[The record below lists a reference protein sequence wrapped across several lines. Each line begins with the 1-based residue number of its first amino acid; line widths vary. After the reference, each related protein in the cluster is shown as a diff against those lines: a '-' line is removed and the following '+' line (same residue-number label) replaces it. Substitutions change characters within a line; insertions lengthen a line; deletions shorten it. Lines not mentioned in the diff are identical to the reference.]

1 MELLMRRTLR
11 GLEPLDESAEALKK
25 VKLNEVLRV
34 TTQKVRNPKRH
45 RLFWAF
51 VGLVHHNLPDD
62 LAEKYPTPECLVDT
76 LKLLTG
82 HSERYWHPKLGW
94 CEKPASIAFHAMD
107 DIAFGIFMDRCFEI
121 VAKCLIPGI
130 RRDDVRAELESIT
143 GIK

>member
-1 MELLMRRTLR
+1 MRRTLR

-94 CEKPASIAFHAMD
+94 CEKPASIAFHSMD

-121 VAKCLIPGI
+121 VAKYLIPGI

>member
-1 MELLMRRTLR
+1 M
-11 GLEPLDESAEALKK
+11 
-25 VKLNEVLRV
+25 
-34 TTQKVRNPKRH
+34 
-45 RLFWAF
+45 
-51 VGLVHHNLPDD
+51 GLVHHNLPDN
-62 LAEKYPTPECLVDT
+62 LAEKYPTTECLVDT

-121 VAKCLIPGI
+121 VAKYLIPGI